1 VTEKCFYEL
10 EAPVLRVCG
19 FSTPY
24 PTSKIEEEYLPD
36 LDRILDA
43 VDRSL
48 AF

>member
-1 VTEKCFYEL
+1 
-10 EAPVLRVCG
+10 VLRVTG
-19 FSTPY
+19 YDLPY
-24 PTSKIEEEYLPD
+24 PPSRVEQSYLPD

>member
-1 VTEKCFYEL
+1 M
-10 EAPVLRVCG
+10 LRVG
-19 FSTPY
+19 GYSTPY
-24 PTSKIEEEYLPD
+24 PPSRVEEDYLPD